1 MHWAQEETGSLPAPC
16 LPSGLITVLRR
27 TLFAHSLITHPEHES
42 TSTQAPAAPVPAVR
56 FCWLICG
63 PGRPLPPQTVL
74 LQKPQLHAW
83 KRDRNKLASCRA
95 SLLGTGLKPGT

>member
-1 MHWAQEETGSLPAPC
+1 MHWAQEETGSLLAPC

-42 TSTQAPAAPVPAVR
+42 TSSQAPSAPVPAVR

-63 PGRPLPPQTVL
+63 PGRPLPPQTVTAEAAASCL
-74 LQKPQLHAW
+74 EE
-83 KRDRNKLASCRA
+83 RDRNKLASCRA

>member
-1 MHWAQEETGSLPAPC
+1 MHWAQEETGSLLAPC

-42 TSTQAPAAPVPAVR
+42 TSAQAPSAPVPAVR

-83 KRDRNKLASCRA
+83 KRETETS
-95 SLLGTGLKPGT
+95 SLPAGPPSWEQA